1 MCSSL
6 SQSQVKGVTLLV
18 LLWDHLSCFDVLSGL
33 LETQDCTE
41 EHTLDQ
47 NPESTQK
54 EVGSKGNQQSS
65 LFFPLGSMFL

>member
-1 MCSSL
+1 M
-6 SQSQVKGVTLLV
+6 TLLV
-18 LLWDHLSCFDVLSGL
+18 LLLDHLSCLEVLSAL

-54 EVGSKGNQQSS
+54 EVGSKGDQQSS
-65 LFFPLGSMFL
+65 LFFPLGSGSFNSCLSLLRLL